1 MASVISVCNLKG
13 GAGKSTIAVNLAC
26 QIAKS
31 TAGKCALVDA
41 DRQGTARAWG
51 QSGIL
56 PITVLPMVL
65 DEAKAEDR
73 YPGMIWISQIKEI
86 AESCRYVIIDLP
98 AGLQYSLAAVALVS
112 DLVVVPVNPSG
123 VDFHSTRQFMGLIGN
138 AREFRGTGK
147 PACMIVPN
155 RIDSRTS
162 ISRDLGVYEQFGER
176 ITPPIH
182 TRKILADAFDAGSWV
197 GEIDP
202 ESASAYEF
210 EILAAAVLDAAAL
223 LAEGPAE
230 TSPAITSHGTAAYP
244 HPAVAG
250 SPPH

>member
-1 MASVISVCNLKG
+1 MNSVSWSIPMASVISVCNLKG
-13 GAGKSTIAVNLAC
+13 GAGKSTVAVNLAC
-26 QIAKS
+26 QISQS
-31 TAGKCALVDA
+31 TGELCLLVDA

-51 QSGIL
+51 QSGKL
-56 PITVLPMVL
+56 PVPIVPMIL
-65 DEAKAEDR
+65 DEAKAEER

-86 AESCRYVIIDLP
+86 AVSCRYLIIDLP
-98 AGLQYSLAAVALVS
+98 AGLRYSLAAVALVS

-147 PACMIVPN
+147 LACVIVPN

-162 ISRDLGVYEQFGER
+162 VSRDLGVYEQFGER

-182 TRKILADAFDAGSWV
+182 TRKTLADAFDAGSWV

-210 EILAAAVLDAAAL
+210 ETLASAVLDHAAL
-223 LAEGPAE
+223 SGDGSVRAKRLEADK
-230 TSPAITSHGTAAYP
+230 
-244 HPAVAG
+244 AVL
-250 SPPH
+250 